1 MSITAASH
9 EVGLVESY
17 LSAALEGEPPPCS
30 PALAL

>member
-1 MSITAASH
+1 MRTTATSH

-17 LSAALEGEPPPCS
+17 SSVALEGEPPPCS